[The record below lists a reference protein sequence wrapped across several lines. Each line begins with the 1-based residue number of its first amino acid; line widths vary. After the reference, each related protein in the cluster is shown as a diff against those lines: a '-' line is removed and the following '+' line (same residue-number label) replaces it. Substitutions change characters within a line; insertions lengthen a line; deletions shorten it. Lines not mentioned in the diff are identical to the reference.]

1 MDSVLRGDGAKNFD
15 FAIFKRTT
23 IAERVGIEFR
33 TEFFNLFN
41 HPQFGIPGQG
51 FNGTSASAGVPAGNG
66 FGQVTST
73 LGNPRLIQFAMIV
86 RF

>member
-1 MDSVLRGDGAKNFD
+1 MDSVLRGDGVKNFD

-23 IAERVGIEFR
+23 IAEKVGIEFR

-41 HPQFGIPGQG
+41 HPQFGIPGEG
-51 FNGTSASAGVPAGNG
+51 FNGTPATPGVPAGNG
-66 FGQVTST
+66 FGQVTSNIRQST
-73 LGNPRLIQFAMIV
+73 SDSVRYGV